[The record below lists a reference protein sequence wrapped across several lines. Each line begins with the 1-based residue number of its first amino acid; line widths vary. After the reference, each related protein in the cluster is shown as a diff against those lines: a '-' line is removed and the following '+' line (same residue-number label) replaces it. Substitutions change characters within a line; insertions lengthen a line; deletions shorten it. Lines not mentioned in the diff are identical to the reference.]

1 MDSTVHQK
9 PKQEASFHNHSLK
22 QTKAMAST
30 PDLTPSSSEPNTN
43 NKQIP
48 IKTAARKLPI
58 KRKTADGDNNNPN
71 LSPIPDSNPNLAI
84 TLRENKSSSSPLK
97 FHRIWSDSD
106 EIQLLQGLIDS
117 TKMGL
122 IFPRDLGLLQFSK
135 GSMSKSYTKNQLYEK
150 HRRLREKFRVISER
164 ITRGLDFSLLNSH
177 DQSLFTLSKQLWD
190 TSSSS
195 PLVPSNTKKI
205 KLESGVKFTAPAIV
219 SSSPQNENTAD
230 GSDDDDDIET
240 NSDENNLE
248 SGHEEKVNVPSVESE
263 LRKMV
268 AKTVLDVFDRSLDE
282 VRMGLVGRYL
292 VDPEPSST
300 NTTYDKA
307 SAGSSRQERAAE
319 LMIRCQE
326 QRVAEF
332 DVLARRLRLQRNQ
345 TEGVTTTS

>member
-1 MDSTVHQK
+1 
-9 PKQEASFHNHSLK
+9 
-22 QTKAMAST
+22 MAST
-30 PDLTPSSSEPNTN
+30 PDLTPSSAEP

-48 IKTAARKLPI
+48 IKTAARKLPV
-58 KRKTADGDNNNPN
+58 KRKTADGDNNNNPD
-71 LSPIPDSNPNLAI
+71 LSPMQDPNPNLAI
-84 TLRENKSSSSPLK
+84 TLHENKSSPSPLK

-195 PLVPSNTKKI
+195 SPLVPSNTKKI
-205 KLESGVKFTAPAIV
+205 KLESGVKVTASAIL
-219 SSSPQNENTAD
+219 SPSPQNENIAAKAED
-230 GSDDDDDIET
+230 GGDDDDGIET
-240 NSDENNLE
+240 NSDDNNLE
-248 SGHEEKVNVPSVESE
+248 SGHEEKLNVPSVVESE
-263 LRKMV
+263 LGKMV
-268 AKTVLDVFDRSLDE
+268 TKTVLDVFDRSLEE
-282 VRMGLVGRYL
+282 VRMGLVGRGL
-292 VDPEPSST
+292 VDPEPNSST
-300 NTTYDKA
+300 NTTDDKA
-307 SAGSSRQERAAE
+307 SAGSSRQERAAA

-332 DVLARRLRLQRNQ
+332 DVLARRLRMYADYR
-345 TEGVTTTS
+345 EIRSKE

>member
-1 MDSTVHQK
+1 
-9 PKQEASFHNHSLK
+9 
-22 QTKAMAST
+22 MAST

-48 IKTAARKLPI
+48 IKTAARKLPV
-58 KRKTADGDNNNPN
+58 KRKTADDGDNNNPI
-71 LSPIPDSNPNLAI
+71 LSPIPDPNPNLAI
-84 TLRENKSSSSPLK
+84 TVHESKSSSSPLK

-190 TSSSS
+190 SSSSS

-205 KLESGVKFTAPAIV
+205 KLESGVKVTAPSIV
-219 SSSPQNENTAD
+219 SSSPQNENTAVKAED
-230 GSDDDDDIET
+230 GGDDDDDDDET

-248 SGHEEKVNVPSVESE
+248 SGHEEEVNVPSVVESE

-268 AKTVLDVFDRSLDE
+268 AKTMLAVFDRSLDE
-282 VRMGLVGRYL
+282 VRMGQVGRDL
-292 VDPEPSST
+292 VDPEPNLST
-300 NTTYDKA
+300 NTSDDKA
-307 SAGSSRQERAAE
+307 SAGSSRQERAAV
-319 LMIRCQE
+319 LMIRYQE

-332 DVLARRLRLQRNQ
+332 DVLARRLRLVLENDQ
-345 TEGVTTTS
+345 